1 MANTL
6 INITE
11 NGTTTLATAGKYC
24 DRNID
29 VTVAVENTGG
39 GGGGSKE
46 LLGRANPLPVCYPYH
61 VIGNNIQTL
70 LVPFVWPAG
79 AEKIYIKSEL
89 RTESSSSYRLQYR
102 YAYFDFNAVVAG
114 STSSTWLI
122 VRPNGE
128 SDFTTS
134 SSIATSGSAVLSTS
148 SFYHDKGSFLTT
160 TGAINLADYGHNVP
174 TEDTPCV
181 LRISVKGYASGT
193 YVGEIITLQEE
204 AFE

>member
-46 LLGRANPLPVCYPYH
+46 LLGRANPLPACYTYL
-61 VIGNNIQTL
+61 NNGSNQQTSY
-70 LVPFVWPAG
+70 FSFIWPAG
-79 AEKIYIKSEL
+79 VDKIYFKSEL
-89 RTESSSSYRLQYR
+89 RVHTNASYTNSYRVFFN
-102 YAYFDFNAVVAG
+102 FDTVVVGGIEAPY
-114 STSSTWLI
+114 LI
-122 VRPNGE
+122 IRPTGE

-134 SSIATSGSAVLSTS
+134 TSISETDSTLCS
-148 SFYHDKGSFLTT
+148 VTNFYHAQGSFLTHQ
-160 TGAINLADYGHNVP
+160 GAINLAECGYNVP

-181 LRISVKGYASGT
+181 LRIMLKNGHTSYYGGA
-193 YVGEIITLQEE
+193 IITLQEE